1 MAASVDICIRGAG
14 IVGRTLALLLAR
26 ERLRVALVAP
36 PPDAASGHG
45 DVRAYALSPAART
58 LLQGL
63 RCWPNE
69 RAATPVLAMEVHG
82 DERGAVRFDAT
93 AQGVPALNW
102 IVDVPALEKQL
113 AEAVNYQ
120 SGIDVVAAPAA
131 APLTVVCEGRAS
143 RTRAEL
149 GVEFDTTRYPQ
160 HAIATRLDCERPHGQ
175 VARQWFTA
183 EGDIVAFLPL
193 DGADGRQVA
202 VVWSVL
208 AERVPALLAHAEPE
222 GLLEPWPGERPQD
235 TVVLRGRY
243 RVVEGVAPAVARL
256 VERIGVIGRADH
268 RAGPDGVAGR
278 GSLAVEVFRSP
289 AQEAAA
295 VATRLR
301 SEHLERGVPWQSMV
315 VVCRGRSRTEGIRRA
330 LAGHGVPVVTAA
342 ADLPLRDEP
351 AVRPLMALFDVVV
364 ARARDPR
371 AAVAPEVAL
380 DALTSP
386 LGGADPVTLRRLR
399 RGLRADEL
407 AAGGARTSDELLVAG
422 LLGEVVTVLADHGQ
436 RLWPDG
442 PRRRAGSRRHPCAA
456 PPAQGRRAHARGRRC
471 RRPVR

>member
-26 ERLRVALVAP
+26 ERLQVALVAP

-45 DVRAYALSPAART
+45 DVRAYALSPTART

-102 IVDVPALEKQL
+102 IVDVPALEKLL

-120 SGIDVVAAPAA
+120 SGIDVVAEPVA

-149 GVEFDTTRYPQ
+149 GVEFYTTRYPQ

-208 AERVPALLAHAEPE
+208 AERVPALLALDDAAFAARLHELSGGALGALAQTGPRASWP
-222 GLLEPWPGERPQD
+222 LLLARATRWVGALPGRPGE
-235 TVVLRGRY
+235 
-243 RVVEGVAPAVARL
+243 
-256 VERIGVIGRADH
+256 
-268 RAGPDGVAGR
+268 
-278 GSLAVEVFRSP
+278 SF
-289 AQEAAA
+289 
-295 VATRLR
+295 
-301 SEHLERGVPWQSMV
+301 
-315 VVCRGRSRTEGIRRA
+315 A
-330 LAGHGVPVVTAA
+330 LAGDAA
-342 ADLPLRDEP
+342 HAMHPLAGQGLNVGLGDAAELAQVLAAREPWRSPGDLKLLRRYE
-351 AVRPLMALFDVVV
+351 
-364 ARARDPR
+364 RARQGDWLRMSLATDGLQQLFGRPEPV
-371 AAVAPEVAL
+371 AALLRNWGMAAF
-380 DALTSP
+380 DASGP
-386 LGGADPVTLRRLR
+386 LKRRIAR
-399 RGLRADEL
+399 L
-407 AAGGARTSDELLVAG
+407 AMGTA
-422 LLGEVVTVLADHGQ
+422 
-436 RLWPDG
+436 
-442 PRRRAGSRRHPCAA
+442 
-456 PPAQGRRAHARGRRC
+456 
-471 RRPVR
+471 